1 MLPRIVLVVTMVALL
16 ATFGTGRV
24 EGVGKVSRLGYLSL
38 WYSTSDPVQRLALSE
53 ALRGR
58 GYLEGERIV
67 FESRYADG
75 KIERLPDLA
84 AELVRLRVDV
94 IVAVSTPAGI
104 AAKHATSAIPIV
116 VAGSGDMVDS
126 GLVANTQRPG
136 ENVTGVQ
143 FLRPQ
148 LAVRQLEILKQVVPA
163 AARLGFLGNPDVPSD
178 LSFFR
183 ALERQAPASAATIE
197 LVPVRSELDYRLA
210 FARLVDTR
218 AQGLIVAPSLTQID
232 PSRSLVH
239 LVSQNKLPTMY
250 PGRQFVE
257 AGGLLSYF
265 ADPADQGRH
274 VAVYVDKILRGMAPG
289 ELPVEQYASY
299 ELAVNL
305 RTAKALNLTVP
316 AALVQQ
322 AAAVFR

>member
-1 MLPRIVLVVTMVALL
+1 MRQWAAVLLGIAALL
-16 ATFGTGRV
+16 AAPGAV
-24 EGVGKVSRLGYLSL
+24 PAEAAGKVYRLGYLSL
-38 WYSTSDPVQRLALSE
+38 WYSTSDSVQRLALSE
-53 ALRGR
+53 ALRNR
-58 GYLEGERIV
+58 GYHEGDRLV

-94 IVAVSTPAGI
+94 IIAVSTPAGI
-104 AAKHATSAIPIV
+104 AAKQATATIPIV
-116 VAGSGDMVDS
+116 VAGSGDMIDS
-126 GLVANTQRPG
+126 GLIADTRRPG
-136 ENVTGVQ
+136 GNVTGVQ

-148 LAVRQLEILKQVVPA
+148 LAARQLEILKQVVPA
-163 AARLGFLGNPDVPSD
+163 AARLGFIGNPDVPSD
-178 LSFFR
+178 VSFFR
-183 ALERQAPASAATIE
+183 ALERRAPAAAATIE
-197 LVPVRSELDYRLA
+197 LVPVRTELDYRVA

-232 PSRSLVH
+232 PSRNLVR

-257 AGGLLSYF
+257 AGGLISYF